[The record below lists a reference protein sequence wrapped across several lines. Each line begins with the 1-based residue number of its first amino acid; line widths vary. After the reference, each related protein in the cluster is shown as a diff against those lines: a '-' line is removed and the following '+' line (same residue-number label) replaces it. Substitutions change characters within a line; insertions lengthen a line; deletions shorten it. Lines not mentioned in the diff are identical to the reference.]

1 MYHIMKNKY
10 SIRTNGRANAW
21 PVFIGSEH
29 PFYSTANPD
38 DLSNAS
44 FSIIMSDSE
53 KFTSESIRWEV
64 LIDAGNNTASYIIRH
79 ENRIP
84 ETIVLTHPH
93 MDHSLGVDWIA
104 QSYYYKYDKKRKYPL
119 YATVPCWEFVRQSYP
134 HLGHIIDFKELK
146 PGVTTTID
154 EVDDLQVTAFPV
166 FHGESSFGGSLLVFE
181 VIEKNVHSKAVFTGD
196 MLCPLLRKRDY
207 KFLKDANVI
216 YIDCNNRFSYPG
228 SNHGSIVTTMPGNNK
243 ESKYLAQWK
252 KEIYL
257 SYFIAPHLERS
268 YDAAKHSYFDE
279 FISDNKDLS
288 AIPFSIID
296 FIKMTGIPEVKLVHY
311 SGYEDKKIYNQEILS
326 CRELESFANEKA
338 SLNKLKSRF
347 SVPETGDIYILG

>member
-1 MYHIMKNKY
+1 MKNKY
-10 SIRTNGRANAW
+10 FIRTNGRANAW
-21 PVFIGSEH
+21 PLFIGSEH
-29 PFYSTANPD
+29 PFYSAANPD

-53 KFTSESIRWEV
+53 EFTSESVRWEV
-64 LIDAGNNTASYIIRH
+64 LVDAGNNTASYIIRH

-119 YATVPCWEFVRQSYP
+119 YATGPCWEFVRQSYP
-134 HLGHIIDFKELK
+134 HLDHIIDFKELK
-146 PGVTTTID
+146 PGVTTTMD

-166 FHGESSFGGSLLVFE
+166 FHGESAFGASLLVFE
-181 VIEKNVHSKAVFTGD
+181 VIENGVHSKAVFTGD
-196 MLCPLLRKRDY
+196 MLCPLLRKKDY
-207 KFLKDANVI
+207 RFLKDANVI
-216 YIDCNNRFSYPG
+216 YIDCNNRFSYPK
-228 SNHGSIVTTMPGNNK
+228 SNHESIIATMPGSSS

-257 SYFIAPHLERS
+257 SHLIAPQLERS

-279 FISDNKDLS
+279 FLSDNSDLS
-288 AIPFSIID
+288 KIPFSIID
-296 FIKMTGIPEVKLVHY
+296 FIGKTGILQVKLVHY
-311 SGYEDKKIYNQEILS
+311 SGYEDNKIYNQKVLS
-326 CRELESFANEKA
+326 GRELENFANEKA
-338 SLNKLKSRF
+338 SLNNLKSRF
-347 SVPETGDIYILG
+347 SVPETGDIFILG